1 MGSCATSRK
10 NIDIIT
16 ISTSI
21 NYIIL
26 IKIKE
31 NIKSNK
37 FKEINLKTFKDKL
50 NLSLPKRLSL
60 TDDINYSKEIKFFIN
75 LFNFNKLEL
84 HIIFDILTISIKNLS
99 KILPSTSVFQCS
111 CYILYYFLS
120 KQDQENIYNR
130 KQFLLLLFELCI
142 NDEILKNENYNK
154 NVLTTKFTFLVIF
167 IIIDLSYI
175 LIYFFISKVFLLYT
189 EKFTEE
195 DINVLFIEK
204 KCVKNINPKVFSTFI
219 YGKIKDI
226 NINFSGENI
235 LNIVSYYIFNPI
247 KDKIDIN
254 YLNNDKIVLEEKNIN
269 DIIDRLDYFFN
280 PDNMLE
286 IIFKSKIKDY

>member
-120 KQDQENIYNR
+120 KQNQENIY
-130 KQFLLLLFELCI
+130 F
-142 NDEILKNENYNK
+142 
-154 NVLTTKFTFLVIF
+154 
-167 IIIDLSYI
+167 
-175 LIYFFISKVFLLYT
+175 
-189 EKFTEE
+189 
-195 DINVLFIEK
+195 
-204 KCVKNINPKVFSTFI
+204 
-219 YGKIKDI
+219 
-226 NINFSGENI
+226 
-235 LNIVSYYIFNPI
+235 
-247 KDKIDIN
+247 
-254 YLNNDKIVLEEKNIN
+254 YLNYVLMMK
-269 DIIDRLDYFFN
+269 F
-280 PDNMLE
+280 
-286 IIFKSKIKDY
+286 

>member
-16 ISTSI
+16 VSTSI

-37 FKEINLKTFKDKL
+37 FTEINLKTFKEKL

-75 LFNFNKLEL
+75 LFNFNRLEL
-84 HIIFDILTISIKNLS
+84 YIIYDILTISIKNLS

-130 KQFLLLLFELCI
+130 KQFLLFLFELYI
-142 NDEILKNENYNK
+142 NNDILKNENYNK

-226 NINFSGENI
+226 NINFSRENI